1 MYLDASQ
8 VLLALSSALIGV
20 AIPDF
25 HNSKRDLARLSKVR
39 RTARLALPPQPVLG
53 VGLARAGA
61 TLQGAPYGPSHT
73 TVHTPFTSPCT
84 PLESA

>member
-39 RTARLALPPQPVLG
+39 RTARLALPPQLVLG
-53 VGLARAGA
+53 LGLARAGA
-61 TLQGAPYGPSHT
+61 TLQGVPYGPSHT
-73 TVHTPFTSPCT
+73 TVHPPFTSPCT